1 MSPDS
6 SMVTEPTGTSLQRLA
21 EASWPRIGDESV
33 LIFEEHH
40 WTVSQLAER
49 VRRLASGLRD
59 IGLRPGDRVVVCM
72 SNCPEVGVTYQAVWH
87 CGGVVTPALFL
98 LSEDELRHVLTDSG
112 AVLVVTTPEFLPKV
126 TAAATGG
133 PAALRA
139 VVVADPATPP
149 PAAPGRDRRGGPPL
163 IAFSTL
169 ETGPEARVIDS
180 DPASAAALMYT
191 GGTTGQAKGVLLSH
205 DALSCAA
212 WSVVNAGLEDGDD
225 APRMPT
231 LLLPLPLAHAYGLM
245 ITVAGVHTPRPRTTV
260 LMRWFDPVRFLDLA
274 EKHRVEATALV
285 PSMLQL
291 LLQQPL
297 EERDLVLERVG
308 CGAAP
313 LPRETAEAFSRRVP
327 GAEIDEG
334 YGCTETGGIISAT
347 PRGRSRPGSVGLP
360 VAAARVRI
368 ERPDGSA
375 AETGEDGEICV
386 QGPVLMTEYWR
397 AEEETAHALR
407 GGWLHTGDV
416 GRVDADG
423 YLYVVDRIKD
433 LIIRGGFNIYP
444 RDVEEVL
451 LTHPDVL
458 GAAVIGR
465 PDPTYGEEVVAY
477 VQLRPDAETTAD
489 DVTAFAKEHLSSAK
503 YPRDVR
509 IVDQIPLTSVGK
521 IDRRRLRRSTF

>member
-21 EASWPRIGDESV
+21 EASWSRIGDESV

-180 DPASAAALMYT
+180 DPAS
-191 GGTTGQAKGVLLSH
+191 
-205 DALSCAA
+205 
-212 WSVVNAGLEDGDD
+212 
-225 APRMPT
+225 
-231 LLLPLPLAHAYGLM
+231 
-245 ITVAGVHTPRPRTTV
+245 
-260 LMRWFDPVRFLDLA
+260 
-274 EKHRVEATALV
+274 
-285 PSMLQL
+285 
-291 LLQQPL
+291 
-297 EERDLVLERVG
+297 
-308 CGAAP
+308 
-313 LPRETAEAFSRRVP
+313 
-327 GAEIDEG
+327 
-334 YGCTETGGIISAT
+334 
-347 PRGRSRPGSVGLP
+347 
-360 VAAARVRI
+360 
-368 ERPDGSA
+368 
-375 AETGEDGEICV
+375 
-386 QGPVLMTEYWR
+386 
-397 AEEETAHALR
+397 
-407 GGWLHTGDV
+407 
-416 GRVDADG
+416 
-423 YLYVVDRIKD
+423 
-433 LIIRGGFNIYP
+433 
-444 RDVEEVL
+444 
-451 LTHPDVL
+451 
-458 GAAVIGR
+458 
-465 PDPTYGEEVVAY
+465 
-477 VQLRPDAETTAD
+477 
-489 DVTAFAKEHLSSAK
+489 
-503 YPRDVR
+503 
-509 IVDQIPLTSVGK
+509 
-521 IDRRRLRRSTF
+521 